1 MAVELRLVPR
11 RRHIRADIICQ
22 SSRSLQR
29 AAPCDGNCAATDE
42 RPSATAGNAL
52 APAVVP
58 DGPLSTLM
66 SSYAF
71 NQYALPLLVTSL
83 AVLFLGVLTL
93 AQERGSRVAGPFVLM
108 SLTLAVWSFGM
119 GAMYLSGSE
128 ETASLWAK
136 LGHVGL
142 IFFPTAAY
150 HFTLRVLDRRTR
162 DPILL
167 TGIAGSLFFLPA
179 LASDA
184 FLREF
189 QLYGWGY
196 YFGYGPLGTTFVLFF
211 ALMLGACM
219 LRYVLA
225 LRATKAGSGMHHR
238 AGLLLAALAIGCL
251 CGIDF
256 FAAYRIPVPPLG
268 YLAI

>member
-1 MAVELRLVPR
+1 
-11 RRHIRADIICQ
+11 
-22 SSRSLQR
+22 
-29 AAPCDGNCAATDE
+29 
-42 RPSATAGNAL
+42 
-52 APAVVP
+52 
-58 DGPLSTLM
+58 
-66 SSYAF
+66 
-71 NQYALPLLVTSL
+71 
-83 AVLFLGVLTL
+83 
-93 AQERGSRVAGPFVLM
+93 
-108 SLTLAVWSFGM
+108 M

-225 LRATKAGSGMHHR
+225 LRATKPGAACTTARVCCSRRSPSAASAASTSSPPIAFRCPARVSRDRGPLQHHDLRDPGDIVWSTSPSLVGGQILETMTDALLVLDTRRRHPPRQRGGVRAARAHARRPRRHACVALPRRRHAGVEHGHS
-238 AGLLLAALAIGCL
+238 AG
-251 CGIDF
+251 
-256 FAAYRIPVPPLG
+256 R
-268 YLAI
+268 